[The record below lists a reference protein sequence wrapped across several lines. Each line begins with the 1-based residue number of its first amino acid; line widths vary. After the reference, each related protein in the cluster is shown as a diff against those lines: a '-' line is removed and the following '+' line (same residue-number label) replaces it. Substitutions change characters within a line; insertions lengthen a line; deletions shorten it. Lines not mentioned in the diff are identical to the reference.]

1 MLLGLI
7 SLGDWPEWSTLAP
20 ETKSYWKDLAEK
32 TSSYDEKFFR
42 AIVKEELRETVEVVS
57 NNAKI

>member
-1 MLLGLI
+1 
-7 SLGDWPEWSTLAP
+7 LAP